1 MPEVEGLEP
10 GTAVLV
16 TGAGITGR
24 AVLAALTPLGVRA
37 TLTDDSPSA
46 LTSYA
51 QQGVAVIDPGNAVE
65 RISDFGLVVT
75 SPGFPPT
82 APGAGGGGGGGCADL
97 G

>member
-51 QQGVAVIDPGNAVE
+51 QQGVAVIDPANAVE

-82 APGAGGGGGGGCADL
+82 APVLAAAARCGCPDL